1 MRVNAGR
8 CGLSTC
14 VGLAVSLLLTPP
26 ALGQQSETSALTPP
40 SLILTGGKVF
50 TADSARPWA
59 EAVAIRGD
67 RIAAVGTTAEIRRLA
82 TSATR
87 EIPLGGRVVIP
98 GINDAHDHL
107 GETALGPGFR
117 TGMSPMP
124 DPTPVQVL
132 DSLRSLASRTPSGS
146 WLRTQVGMGV
156 LSDTSINRAS
166 LDRAAPNHPVMLHGW
181 WGHGMVLNSAAL
193 RALAIAD
200 DARDPLGGWYSR
212 GHDGRLTGRAD
223 IYANWD
229 AQRRL
234 AASHPETAL
243 VAALREFSDSSIR
256 MGVTSVQNMAGALAP
271 GLTARVFRDAR
282 LPIRVRLIRWSIPTP
297 TSMNAVEWD
306 TVSERIA
313 ARVIVDGR
321 KWVPEGT
328 PIEQFALRRT
338 AYPGRPDWYGR
349 LAFPVDTIRAILAGA
364 LRPGAPQLHIH
375 IVGDSTAE
383 LVLDAMEALAP
394 APAWRERRVRIEHG
408 IPITGGQIARVAR
421 LGIVIAQPRG
431 ALPYRSWRAA
441 GIPVAYGS
449 DMLRNPFVHM
459 ITVVTGAELPAEAVS
474 REEAVR
480 MYTHGSAFAERKEKE
495 KGTLAP
501 GMLADLAVLSQD
513 IFTVPVPALPATR
526 SVLTVIGGEV
536 VYDGLRSVR

>member
-1 MRVNAGR
+1 MRVNTVPL
-8 CGLSTC
+8 GLSTLL
-14 VGLAVSLLLTPP
+14 GLSFSLLLPP
-26 ALGQQSETSALTPP
+26 LAHGLQPQTTSVNPP
-40 SLILTGGKVF
+40 TIILTGGKVF

-59 EAVAIRGD
+59 QAIAIRGD
-67 RIAAVGTTAEIRRLA
+67 RIAQVGTTAEIRRLA
-82 TSATR
+82 NAATR
-87 EIPLGGRVVIP
+87 EIALDGRVVIP

-107 GETALGPGFR
+107 GETGLGPEFR
-117 TGMSPMP
+117 TGPSPMP
-124 DPTPVQVL
+124 NPTVAQVL
-132 DSLRSLASRTPSGS
+132 DSLRSLAARTPSGS

-156 LSDTSINRAS
+156 LSDTSINRAT
-166 LDRAAPNHPVMLHGW
+166 LDRAAPRHPVMLHGW

-193 RALAIAD
+193 RALNIPD
-200 DARDPLGGWYSR
+200 DVADPLGGWYGRSA
-212 GHDGRLTGRAD
+212 GGRLTGMVD
-223 IYANWD
+223 EYAKWD
-229 AQRRL
+229 VERRL
-234 AASHPETAL
+234 AAAHPEAALVTAL
-243 VAALREFSDSSIR
+243 RVFSDSSIT

-282 LPIRVRLIRWSIPTP
+282 LPIRVRLVRWSIPTP

-338 AYPGRPDWYGR
+338 PYPGRPGWYGR
-349 LAFPVDTIRAILAGA
+349 LSFPVDTIRAILAAA
-364 LRPGAPQLHIH
+364 LRPGAQQLHIH

-394 APAWRERRVRIEHG
+394 ASTWREQRVRFEHG
-408 IPITGGQIARVAR
+408 IPITGSQIARVAR

-459 ITVVTGAELPAEAVS
+459 ITVVTGGEQPAEAVT

-495 KGTLAP
+495 KGILAP

-536 VYDGLRSVR
+536 VHDSLPRM